1 MTDGPKQP
9 PLYEL
14 LENPSRTETL
24 LIRGGRVIDPTTQRD
39 GEFDVLIQ
47 NGRIEAIESHGHI
60 SGERAARTL
69 EARGHYVLPGFI
81 DMHVHLREPGLEYKE
96 TIETGTRAAAAGGFS
111 AVACMANTQP
121 VNDSA
126 IITALIRE
134 KARRAA
140 ASRVHII
147 GAVTKGLKGLEL
159 AEIGS
164 MAAEG
169 ARALS
174 DDGMPVMNSLIMR
187 RAMEY
192 ARGFG
197 LTIISHAEDA
207 NLVNG
212 GVMNEG
218 ALSLELGLAGN
229 PAAAEEIMVAREIAL
244 CRLTRCPVHIAHLST
259 EVALD
264 HVRRAKEAGL
274 PVTAEASP
282 HHLTLTEEAVRGLDP
297 NFKMAPPLRTERDVE
312 ALRKAL
318 ADGVVD
324 IIATDHAPHG
334 QVDKECEFASA
345 ANGILGL
352 QTAVPLTYELVQKG
366 ILSLER
372 WIQSWTLQPAKLL
385 GVDSGTLRKGAPADI
400 LIFDP
405 NRKWRLE
412 TDHVHS
418 KSLNSPF
425 LGWNLLGKAAFTIAG
440 GVVTHRDPPPQTLR
454 KPQPKGN
461 RA

>member
-1 MTDGPKQP
+1 MTDA

-14 LENPSRTETL
+14 LENPSRTEAI
-24 LIRGGRVIDPTTQRD
+24 LIRGGRVIDPSTHLD
-39 GEFDVLIQ
+39 GEFDLLIQ
-47 NGRIEAIESHGHI
+47 NGRIEAVESPGHI
-60 SGERAARTL
+60 SRERAARSV
-69 EARGHYVLPGFI
+69 EARGHLVLPGFI

-134 KARRAA
+134 KARRTA

-218 ALSLELGLAGN
+218 ALSMELGLAGN

-259 EVALD
+259 EVALE

-297 NFKMAPPLRTERDVE
+297 NFKMAPPLRTERDVQ

-318 ADGVVD
+318 AEGVID

-334 QVDKECEFASA
+334 LVDKECEFASA

-366 ILSLER
+366 LLSLER
-372 WIQSWTLQPAKLL
+372 WILSWTIQPARLL
-385 GVDSGTLRKGAPADI
+385 GADAGTLRKGASADI

-412 TDHVHS
+412 TDHIHS

-425 LGWNLLGKAAFTIAG
+425 VGWNLIGKAAFTIAG
-440 GVVTHRDPPPQTLR
+440 GVITHEEQMPPSHARGFQ
-454 KPQPKGN
+454 KGA

>member
-1 MTDGPKQP
+1 MTAAS
-9 PLYEL
+9 LYEL
-14 LENPSRTETL
+14 LENPSRTDSL
-24 LIRGGRVIDPTTQRD
+24 LIRGGRVIDPAHQRD
-39 GEFDVLIQ
+39 GEFDLLIQ
-47 NGRIEAIESHGHI
+47 DGRIEAIESPGHI
-60 SGERAARTL
+60 SKERAARSV
-69 EARGHYVLPGFI
+69 EARGHLVLPGFI

-134 KARRAA
+134 KARKMA

-218 ALSLELGLAGN
+218 ALSMELGLAGN

-297 NFKMAPPLRTERDVE
+297 NFKMAPPLRTERDVQ

-334 QVDKECEFASA
+334 LVDKECEFASA

-366 ILSLER
+366 LLSLER
-372 WIQSWTLQPAKLL
+372 WIQSWTIQPAKLL
-385 GVDSGTLRKGAPADI
+385 GVDSGTLRKGASADI
-400 LIFDP
+400 LIFDA

-412 TDHVHS
+412 TDHIHS

-425 LGWNLLGKAAFTIAG
+425 VGWNLIGKAAFTITG
-440 GVVTHRDPPPQTLR
+440 GMITHEEPSVLPHG
-454 KPQPKGN
+454 KIAPKGA
-461 RA
+461 R